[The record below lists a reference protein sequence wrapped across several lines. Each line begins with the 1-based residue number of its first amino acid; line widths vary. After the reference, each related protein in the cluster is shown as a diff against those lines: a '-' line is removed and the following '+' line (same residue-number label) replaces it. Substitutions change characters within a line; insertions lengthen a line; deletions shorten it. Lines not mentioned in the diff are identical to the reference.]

1 MSRLRGNPWAVLAT
15 LSIGFFMTLLDLTI
29 VNIAIPDVMSDLGA
43 SFNQVLWVISA
54 YSLVLAVLLITTGR
68 LGDLK
73 GPRLL
78 FLTGTAVFTVASIVC
93 GAAQSPGQ
101 LIGARAVQGIGAAMM
116 VPQTLAMII
125 GIFPPQRRGT
135 AMGVWGAVAGVAT
148 ISGPTLGGLLVSTFG
163 WRSIFFVNVPLG
175 IAVLVL
181 TPLLIP
187 NMKPDRKHSFD
198 VVGVLIATAALFC
211 VVFALNEGERYDW
224 SVQIWALLAAGVVLI
239 GVFIAHQRTKQDDE
253 PLVPFALFRDRNYT
267 IMSINAAVVSMAMLG
282 LVLPMNL
289 YLQQVL
295 GMDAL
300 HAGLT
305 LAPSP
310 LVAIIVS
317 PFAGRLSDR
326 IGGKFVLLFGLT
338 MYAIG
343 MVILV
348 SLAQL
353 DSKWYTFVPG
363 LLVAG
368 LGTGSLL
375 APMATEAMRGVNP
388 RLAGAASGLN
398 NTVRQLGSVLG
409 LAIVGALI
417 QSRLATTVRQ
427 EATAQAGQLPADVR
441 DRFVDAGVQAGAGG
455 PGGIFGHLPGD
466 LPDQLRAQIATVFTN
481 VYDHAF
487 LSMLKTNFLFPIAIV
502 VVAAVLTTFV
512 RRRPPAPAPTP
523 PGTAVPAPA
532 PAAAA
537 VVAAST
543 EGSRS

>member
-1 MSRLRGNPWAVLAT
+1 MSKLRGNPWAVLAT

-29 VNIAIPDVMSDLGA
+29 VNIAIPDIMADLGA
-43 SFNQVLWVISA
+43 AFSQVLWVISA

-68 LGDLK
+68 LGDIK

-78 FLTGTAVFTVASIVC
+78 FMAGTALFTAASVAC
-93 GAAQSPGQ
+93 GAAQTPNQ
-101 LIGARAVQGIGAAMM
+101 LIAARAVQGLGAAMM

-125 GIFPPQRRGT
+125 GIFPPQRRGA

-181 TPLLIP
+181 TPLLVP
-187 NMKPDRKHSFD
+187 NIKPGRGHRFD

-224 SVQIWALLAAGVVLI
+224 NGGIWALLAGGVVLL
-239 GVFIAHQRTKQDDE
+239 GVFLLHQRTKQDSE

-317 PFAGRLSDR
+317 PFAGRLSDK
-326 IGGKFVLLFGLT
+326 IGGKRVLLFGLT
-338 MYAIG
+338 MYATG
-343 MVILV
+343 MIILV

-353 DSKWYTFVPG
+353 DSEWYTFLPG

-375 APMATEAMRGVNP
+375 APMATEAMRGVDP

-417 QSRLATTVRQ
+417 QSRLTGLLRDGATD
-427 EATAQAGQLPADVR
+427 AAGRLPADVQG
-441 DRFVDAGVQAGAGG
+441 RFVDASSQAGAGG
-455 PGGIFGHLPGD
+455 HGGIFAHLPAD
-466 LPDQLRAQIATVFTN
+466 LPGQVRAQIATVFAD
-481 VYDHAF
+481 VYDHAY
-487 LSMLKTNFLFPIAIV
+487 LTMLKTNFLFPIGIIV
-502 VVAAVLTTFV
+502 VAGILTTFV
-512 RRRPPAPAPTP
+512 RRHTPAPARP
-523 PGTAVPAPA
+523 AAAPA
-532 PAAAA
+532 PEAAKPGDT
-537 VVAAST
+537 VNGGVAAG
-543 EGSRS
+543 ERS

>member
-1 MSRLRGNPWAVLAT
+1 LSKLRGNPWAVLAT

-29 VNIAIPDVMSDLGA
+29 VNIAIPDIMSDLDA
-43 SFNQVLWVISA
+43 AFSSVLWVISA

-68 LGDLK
+68 LGDIK

-78 FLTGTAVFTVASIVC
+78 FTAGTAVFTLASVAC
-93 GAAQSPGQ
+93 GMAQSPAQ
-101 LIGARAVQGIGAAMM
+101 LITARAVQGLGAAMM

-125 GIFPPQRRGT
+125 GIFPAQRRGA

-175 IAVLVL
+175 ILVLVL
-181 TPLLIP
+181 TPLLV
-187 NMKPDRKHSFD
+187 PDLRPARAHRFD

-211 VVFALNEGERYDW
+211 VVFALNEGERYEW
-224 SVQIWALLAAGVVLI
+224 NAMIWTLLAAGVVLI
-239 GVFIAHQRTKQDDE
+239 GVFLLHQRTKQNDE

-310 LVAIIVS
+310 LVAILVA
-317 PFAGRLSDR
+317 PFAGRMSDKV
-326 IGGKFVLLFGLT
+326 GGKRVLLFGLT
-338 MYAIG
+338 MYATG
-343 MVILV
+343 MIILLR
-348 SLAQL
+348 LAQL
-353 DSKWYTFVPG
+353 DSEWYTFLPG
-363 LLVAG
+363 LLIAG

-375 APMATEAMRGVNP
+375 APMATEAMRGVDP

-409 LAIVGALI
+409 LAIVGALM
-417 QSRLATTVRQ
+417 QSRLTDTLRD
-427 EATAQAGQLPADVR
+427 EATGAAGRLPADVR
-441 DRFVDAGVQAGAGG
+441 DRFVDASTDAGAGG
-455 PGGIFGHLPGD
+455 HSGIFAHLPAD
-466 LPDQLRAQIATVFTN
+466 LPDQVRGQIGAVFAN

-487 LSMLKTNFLFPIAIV
+487 LTMLKTNFVFPISIIV
-502 VVAAVLTTFV
+502 LAAVLTTFV
-512 RRRPPAPAPTP
+512 RRNVPAAAKPAAAPAPQPETT
-523 PGTAVPAPA
+523 TATATA
-532 PAAAA
+532 G
-537 VVAAST
+537 
-543 EGSRS
+543 ERS